1 MSTDTTT
8 ELLVR
13 AQRLESDGVLSLLLE
28 HPDGAELPAWTPGAH
43 IDVIL
48 PSGTVRQYSL
58 CSDPAEK
65 TQYRIAVLN
74 DPNSRGGSREIHETV
89 RTGTLLPYRGPRNH
103 FELEPAPHYLLIAG
117 GIGITP
123 ILAMARQIAQ
133 GNAGLTVLYGGRTRP
148 SMAFLD
154 ELAALGG
161 TVDVIPQ
168 DERGYP
174 DLDGAMT
181 AAPAGTAVYC
191 CGPEPL
197 IRAVEQ
203 ACERHLG
210 ADAMHF
216 ERFGAPTPP
225 APGTTGTAAAAG
237 PGTPGADEGLAEFEV
252 ELKKSGR
259 TLKVTADRTLLDVV
273 LEANPN
279 ILFSCEEGFCGS
291 CETKV
296 LAGIPDHHDTILS
309 KTDREKNNTMM
320 LCVGRSK
327 TPLLVLDA

>member
-1 MSTDTTT
+1 MSTDTT

-13 AQRLESDGVLSLLLE
+13 AQRLESDGVLSLVLE
-28 HPDGAELPAWTPGAH
+28 HPDGSELPAWTPGAH

-65 TQYRIAVLN
+65 TRYRIAVLN

-89 RTGTLLPYRGPRNH
+89 RTGSLLPYRGPRNH
-103 FELEPAPHYLLIAG
+103 FELEPAPHYLLVAG

-133 GNAGLTVLYGGRTRP
+133 TDAGLTVLYGGRTRP

-161 TVDVIPQ
+161 TVEIIPQ
-168 DERGYP
+168 DECGYP
-174 DLDGAMT
+174 DLEGAMT

-203 ACERHLG
+203 ACGRHLG

-216 ERFGAPTPP
+216 ERFGAPVPP
-225 APGTTGTAAAAG
+225 AAGDTGPRDPQESA
-237 PGTPGADEGLAEFEV
+237 GLAEFEV
-252 ELKKSGR
+252 ELKKSNR
-259 TLKVTADRTLLDVV
+259 VLKVPADRTLLDVV
-273 LEANPN
+273 LEANPS
-279 ILFSCEEGFCGS
+279 ILSSCEEGFCGS

-309 KTDREKNNTMM
+309 KADREKNDTMM
-320 LCVGRSK
+320 ICVGRSK

>member
-1 MSTDTTT
+1 MSTGTT

-13 AQRLESDGVLSLLLE
+13 QQRLESDGVLSLVLE
-28 HPDGAELPAWTPGAH
+28 HPDGRELPAWTPGAH
-43 IDVIL
+43 IDVVL
-48 PSGTVRQYSL
+48 PSGAVRQYSL
-58 CSDPAEK
+58 CSDPTEK

-89 RTGTLLPYRGPRNH
+89 RTGGLLQFRGPRNH
-103 FELEPAPHYLLIAG
+103 FELEPARHYLLIAG

-133 GNAGLTVLYGGRTRP
+133 GDAGLTLLYGGRTRR
-148 SMAFLD
+148 SMAFID
-154 ELAALGG
+154 ELAGLGG
-161 TVDVIPQ
+161 TVSIMPK
-168 DERGYP
+168 DECGYA
-174 DLDGAMT
+174 DLEGAMA

-216 ERFGAPTPP
+216 ERFGA
-225 APGTTGTAAAAG
+225 AASPAAG
-237 PGTPGADEGLAEFEV
+237 DARSQDTRTDEGLAEFEV
-252 ELKKSGR
+252 ELKQSNCV
-259 TLKVTADRTLLDVV
+259 LKVPADRTLLDVV
-273 LEANPN
+273 RDANPS

-296 LAGIPDHHDTILS
+296 LAGIPDHRDTILS
-309 KTDREKNNTMM
+309 KADRERNDTMM

>member
-1 MSTDTTT
+1 MSTEAT

-13 AQRLESDGVLSLLLE
+13 AQRLESDGVLSLVLE
-28 HPDGAELPAWTPGAH
+28 HPDGSELPAWTPGAH
-43 IDVIL
+43 IDVVL

-58 CSDPAEK
+58 CSDPMEK

-89 RTGTLLPYRGPRNH
+89 RTGSLLPFRGPRNH

-117 GIGITP
+117 GVGITP

-133 GNAGLTVLYGGRTRP
+133 GDAGLTVLYGGRTRP
-148 SMAFLD
+148 SMAFVD
-154 ELAALGG
+154 ELAGLGG
-161 TVDVIPQ
+161 TVSIIPK
-168 DERGYP
+168 DECGYP
-174 DLDGAMT
+174 DFDGAMA

-203 ACERHLG
+203 ACKRHLG

-216 ERFGAPTPP
+216 ERFGAPASP
-225 APGTTGTAAAAG
+225 AAGDVGSQDTGT
-237 PGTPGADEGLAEFEV
+237 DEALAEFEV
-252 ELKKSGR
+252 ELKKSNCV
-259 TLKVTADRTLLDVV
+259 LKVPADRTLLDVV
-273 LEANPN
+273 RDANPS

-309 KTDREKNNTMM
+309 KADREKNDTMM

>member
-1 MSTDTTT
+1 MSTETT

-13 AQRLESDGVLSLLLE
+13 QQRLESDGVLSMVLE
-28 HPDGAELPAWTPGAH
+28 HPDGSELPAWTPGAH
-43 IDVIL
+43 IDVVL

-58 CSDPAEK
+58 CSDPTEK

-74 DPNSRGGSREIHETV
+74 DPRSRGGSREIHETV
-89 RTGTLLPYRGPRNH
+89 RTGSLLPVRGPRNH
-103 FELEPAPHYLLIAG
+103 FELVPAPHYLLIAG

-133 GNAGLTVLYGGRTRP
+133 GDASLTLIYGGRTRP
-148 SMAFLD
+148 SMAFVD
-154 ELAALGG
+154 ELAGLGG
-161 TVDVIPQ
+161 TVNIIPK
-168 DERGYP
+168 DECGYA
-174 DLDGAMT
+174 DLDGAMA

-197 IRAVEQ
+197 IRATEQ

-210 ADAMHF
+210 AGAMHF
-216 ERFGAPTPP
+216 ERFGAAATP
-225 APGTTGTAAAAG
+225 AAG
-237 PGTPGADEGLAEFEV
+237 VAGAGAARREGTETAEGLAEFEV
-252 ELKKSGR
+252 ELKKSNCV
-259 TLKVTADRTLLDVV
+259 LKVPADRTLLDVV
-273 LEANPN
+273 RDANPS

-309 KTDREKNNTMM
+309 QADREKNATMM

>member
-65 TQYRIAVLN
+65 TQYRIAVLK

-89 RTGTLLPYRGPRNH
+89 RTGSLLPYRGPRNH
-103 FELEPAPHYLLIAG
+103 FELEPAPHYLLVAG

-133 GNAGLTVLYGGRTRP
+133 SDAGLTVLYGGRTRP

-161 TVDVIPQ
+161 TVDIVPQ
-168 DERGYP
+168 DECGYP
-174 DLDGAMT
+174 DLEGAMA

-203 ACERHLG
+203 TCERHLG

-216 ERFGAPTPP
+216 ERFGAPVSP
-225 APGTTGTAAAAG
+225 AAG
-237 PGTPGADEGLAEFEV
+237 AAGSGAAGEGEGLAEFEV
-252 ELKKSGR
+252 ELKKSNR
-259 TLKVTADRTLLDVV
+259 TLKVPADRTLLDVV
-273 LEANPN
+273 LEANPS

-309 KTDREKNNTMM
+309 KADREKNETMM

>member
-1 MSTDTTT
+1 MSTETT

-13 AQRLESDGVLSLLLE
+13 AQRLESDAVLSLVLE
-28 HPDGAELPAWTPGAH
+28 HPDGSELPAWTPGAH
-43 IDVIL
+43 IDVVL

-89 RTGTLLPYRGPRNH
+89 RTGNLLPFRGPRNH

-133 GNAGLTVLYGGRTRP
+133 GDAGLTLLYGGRTRP
-148 SMAFLD
+148 SMAFVD
-154 ELAALGG
+154 ELAGLGG
-161 TVDVIPQ
+161 TVSIIPK
-168 DERGYP
+168 DECGYP
-174 DLDGAMT
+174 DFDGAMA

-203 ACERHLG
+203 ACKRHLG

-216 ERFGAPTPP
+216 ERFGAPATP
-225 APGTTGTAAAAG
+225 ATGDADSQDTR
-237 PGTPGADEGLAEFEV
+237 TDEGLAEFQV
-252 ELKKSGR
+252 ELKKSKCI
-259 TLKVTADRTLLDVV
+259 LKVPADRTLLDVV
-273 LEANPN
+273 RDANPS

-309 KTDREKNNTMM
+309 QADREKNDTMM

>member
-1 MSTDTTT
+1 MSTKTT

-28 HPDGAELPAWTPGAH
+28 HPDGSELPAWTPGAH
-43 IDVIL
+43 IDVVL

-58 CSDPAEK
+58 CSDPTEK

-89 RTGTLLPYRGPRNH
+89 RTGNMLPYRGPRNH

-133 GNAGLTVLYGGRTRP
+133 SEAGLTLLYGGRTRP

-154 ELAALGG
+154 ELAGLSG
-161 TVDVIPQ
+161 TVRISPK
-168 DERGYP
+168 DECGYL

-191 CGPEPL
+191 CGPERL
-197 IRAVEQ
+197 IRAAEQ
-203 ACERHLG
+203 ACKRHLG

-216 ERFGAPTPP
+216 ERFGAPASPV
-225 APGTTGTAAAAG
+225 AGDAGAQDTGT
-237 PGTPGADEGLAEFEV
+237 DEGLAEFDV
-252 ELKKSGR
+252 ELRKSDR
-259 TLKVTADRTLLDVV
+259 VLNVPADRTLLDVV
-273 LEANPN
+273 RDANPS

-309 KTDREKNNTMM
+309 KADREKNDTMM

>member
-1 MSTDTTT
+1 MRTETT

-13 AQRLESDGVLSLLLE
+13 AQRLESDAVLSLVLE
-28 HPDGAELPAWTPGAH
+28 HPDGSELPAWTPGAH
-43 IDVIL
+43 IDVVL

-89 RTGTLLPYRGPRNH
+89 RTGNLLPFRGPRNH

-133 GNAGLTVLYGGRTRP
+133 GDAGLTLLYGGRTRP
-148 SMAFLD
+148 SMAFVD
-154 ELAALGG
+154 ELAGLGG
-161 TVDVIPQ
+161 TVSIIPK
-168 DERGYP
+168 DECGYP
-174 DLDGAMT
+174 DFDGAMA

-203 ACERHLG
+203 ACKRHLG

-216 ERFGAPTPP
+216 ERFGAPASP
-225 APGTTGTAAAAG
+225 ATGDADSQAAG
-237 PGTPGADEGLAEFEV
+237 PEDTATDEGLAEFEV
-252 ELKKSGR
+252 ELKKSKCV
-259 TLKVTADRTLLDVV
+259 LKVPADRTLLDVV
-273 LEANPN
+273 RDANPS

-309 KTDREKNNTMM
+309 QADREKNDTMM

>member
-1 MSTDTTT
+1 MSTGTT

-13 AQRLESDGVLSLLLE
+13 QQRLESDGVLSLVLE
-28 HPDGAELPAWTPGAH
+28 HPDGRELPAWTPGAH
-43 IDVIL
+43 IDVVL
-48 PSGTVRQYSL
+48 PSGAVRQYSL
-58 CSDPAEK
+58 CSDPMEK
-65 TQYRIAVLN
+65 TKYRIAVLN

-89 RTGTLLPYRGPRNH
+89 RTGGLLQFRGPRNH
-103 FELEPAPHYLLIAG
+103 FELEPAQHYLLIAG

-133 GNAGLTVLYGGRTRP
+133 GDAGLTLLYGGRTRR
-148 SMAFLD
+148 SMAFVD
-154 ELAALGG
+154 ELAGLGG
-161 TVDVIPQ
+161 TVSIIPK
-168 DERGYP
+168 DECGYA
-174 DLDGAMT
+174 DLESAMA

-210 ADAMHF
+210 ANAMHF
-216 ERFGAPTPP
+216 ERFGA
-225 APGTTGTAAAAG
+225 AASLAAAG
-237 PGTPGADEGLAEFEV
+237 DAASRAASPEDTTTDEGLAEFEV
-252 ELKKSGR
+252 ELKQSNCV
-259 TLKVTADRTLLDVV
+259 LKVPADRTLLDVV
-273 LEANPN
+273 RDANPS

-296 LAGIPDHHDTILS
+296 LAGIPDHRDTILS
-309 KTDREKNNTMM
+309 KADREKNDTMM

>member
-1 MSTDTTT
+1 MSAGTP
-8 ELLVR
+8 ELMVR
-13 AQRLESDGVLSLLLE
+13 QQRLESDGVLSLVLE
-28 HPDGAELPAWTPGAH
+28 HPDGSELPAWTPGAH
-43 IDVIL
+43 IDVVL
-48 PSGTVRQYSL
+48 PSGIVRQYSL

-74 DPNSRGGSREIHETV
+74 DPNSRGGSREMHEAV
-89 RTGTLLPYRGPRNH
+89 RTGSLLPYRGPRNH
-103 FELEPAPHYLLIAG
+103 FELQPARNYLLIAG

-133 GNAGLTVLYGGRTRP
+133 GDAGLTLIYGGRTRA

-154 ELAALGG
+154 ELAVLGG
-161 TVDVIPQ
+161 TVEIVPQ
-168 DERGYP
+168 DEYGYP
-174 DLDGAMT
+174 DLEGAIA

-197 IRAVEQ
+197 IRAVEEL
-203 ACERHLG
+203 CERLLG

-216 ERFGAPTPP
+216 ERFGAPV
-225 APGTTGTAAAAG
+225 ATTSGLGQAG
-237 PGTPGADEGLAEFEV
+237 SEDSGSNGGLAEFEV
-252 ELKKSGR
+252 ELKRSNC
-259 TLKVTADRTLLDVV
+259 TLKVPADRTLLDVV
-273 LEANPN
+273 RDVNPS

-309 KTDREKNNTMM
+309 KVDREKNETMM

>member
-1 MSTDTTT
+1 MSTDTT

-13 AQRLESDGVLSLLLE
+13 AQRLESDGVLSLVLE
-28 HPDGAELPAWTPGAH
+28 HPDGSELPAWTPGAH

-65 TQYRIAVLN
+65 THYRIAVLN

-89 RTGTLLPYRGPRNH
+89 RTGSLLPYRGPRNH
-103 FELEPAPHYLLIAG
+103 FELEPAPHYLLVAG

-133 GNAGLTVLYGGRTRP
+133 SDAGLTVLYGGRTRP

-161 TVDVIPQ
+161 TVDIVPQ
-168 DERGYP
+168 DECGYP
-174 DLDGAMT
+174 DLEGAMA

-203 ACERHLG
+203 SCERHLG

-216 ERFGAPTPP
+216 ERFGAPVSP
-225 APGTTGTAAAAG
+225 AAG
-237 PGTPGADEGLAEFEV
+237 AAGETGAAGEGEGLAEFEV
-252 ELKKSGR
+252 ELKKSNR
-259 TLKVTADRTLLDVV
+259 TLKVPADRTLLDVV
-273 LEANPN
+273 LEANPS

-309 KTDREKNNTMM
+309 KADREKNETMM

>member
-1 MSTDTTT
+1 MSTETA

-13 AQRLESDGVLSLLLE
+13 QQRLESDGVMSLVLE
-28 HPDGAELPAWTPGAH
+28 HPDGIELPAWTPGAH
-43 IDVIL
+43 IDVVL

-89 RTGTLLPYRGPRNH
+89 RTGSLLPYRGPRNH

-133 GNAGLTVLYGGRTRP
+133 GDAGLTLLYGGRTRP
-148 SMAFLD
+148 SMAFLE
-154 ELAALGG
+154 ELAGFGG
-161 TVDVIPQ
+161 TVSIIPK
-168 DERGYP
+168 DECGYP
-174 DLDGAMT
+174 DLDGAMA

-191 CGPEPL
+191 CGPAPL
-197 IRAVEQ
+197 IRAVEE
-203 ACERHLG
+203 ACGRHLG

-216 ERFGAPTPP
+216 ERFGAPVPP
-225 APGTTGTAAAAG
+225 TAGDAESRAAG
-237 PGTPGADEGLAEFEV
+237 SEDTATSEGLAEFEV
-252 ELKKSGR
+252 ELMKSNCV
-259 TLKVTADRTLLDVV
+259 LKVPADRTLLDVV
-273 LEANPN
+273 RDANPS

-296 LAGIPDHHDTILS
+296 LAGIPEHHDTILS
-309 KTDREKNNTMM
+309 KADREKNETMM

>member
-1 MSTDTTT
+1 
-8 ELLVR
+8 
-13 AQRLESDGVLSLLLE
+13 
-28 HPDGAELPAWTPGAH
+28 
-43 IDVIL
+43 
-48 PSGTVRQYSL
+48 VRQYSL
-58 CSDPAEK
+58 CSDPSEK

-89 RTGTLLPYRGPRNH
+89 RTGSLLPYRGPRNH
-103 FELEPAPHYLLIAG
+103 FELEPAQNYLLIAG

-133 GNAGLTVLYGGRTRP
+133 GGAGLTLLYGGRTRL
-148 SMAFLD
+148 SMAFVD
-154 ELAALGG
+154 ELATLGG
-161 TVDVIPQ
+161 TVQIIPQ
-168 DERGYP
+168 DECGYP
-174 DLDGAMT
+174 DLEGAMA

-197 IRAVEQ
+197 IRTVEQ

-216 ERFGAPTPP
+216 ERFGGPVSR
-225 APGTTGTAAAAG
+225 TAGVGEAASEVAG
-237 PGTPGADEGLAEFEV
+237 RGEGLAEFEV
-252 ELKKSGR
+252 ELKQSNC
-259 TLKVTADRTLLDVV
+259 TLKVPAGRTLLDVV
-273 LEANPN
+273 RDANPS

-309 KTDREKNNTMM
+309 KADREKNETMM

>member
-1 MSTDTTT
+1 MSTETT
-8 ELLVR
+8 ELLIR
-13 AQRLESDGVLSLLLE
+13 AQRVESEGVLSLVLE
-28 HPDGAELPAWTPGAH
+28 HPDGSELPAWTPGAH
-43 IDVIL
+43 IDVVL

-89 RTGTLLPYRGPRNH
+89 RTGSLLPYRGPRNH

-133 GNAGLTVLYGGRTRP
+133 GDAGLTVLYGGRTRP

-154 ELAALGG
+154 ELAGLGG
-161 TVDVIPQ
+161 TVSIIPK
-168 DERGYP
+168 DECGYP
-174 DLDGAMT
+174 DLDGAM
-181 AAPAGTAVYC
+181 AAAQAGTAVYC

-216 ERFGAPTPP
+216 ERFGAAATP
-225 APGTTGTAAAAG
+225 AAGEAGSGAAGLKDIGTA
-237 PGTPGADEGLAEFEV
+237 EGLAEFEV
-252 ELKKSGR
+252 ELKQSNR
-259 TLKVTADRTLLDVV
+259 VLKVPADRTLLDIVRD
-273 LEANPN
+273 ANPS

-296 LAGIPDHHDTILS
+296 LAGIPDHRDTILS
-309 KTDREKNNTMM
+309 KADREKNETMM

>member
-1 MSTDTTT
+1 MSTETT

-13 AQRLESDGVLSLLLE
+13 AQRLESDGVLSLVLE
-28 HPDGAELPAWTPGAH
+28 HPDGSELPAWTPGAH
-43 IDVIL
+43 VDVVL

-58 CSDPAEK
+58 CSDPMEK

-74 DPNSRGGSREIHETV
+74 DPNSRGGSREIHEAV
-89 RTGTLLPYRGPRNH
+89 RTGSLLPIRGPRNH

-133 GNAGLTVLYGGRTRP
+133 GDAGLTVLYGGRTRP

-154 ELAALGG
+154 ELAGLGG
-161 TVDVIPQ
+161 TVSIIPK
-168 DERGYP
+168 DECGYP
-174 DLDGAMT
+174 DFDGAMA
-181 AAPAGTAVYC
+181 AAPTGTAVYC

-203 ACERHLG
+203 ACKRHLG
-210 ADAMHF
+210 ADAIHF
-216 ERFGAPTPP
+216 ERFGAPASP
-225 APGTTGTAAAAG
+225 AAGDVGSQDTGT
-237 PGTPGADEGLAEFEV
+237 DEGLAEFEV
-252 ELKKSGR
+252 ELKKSNCV
-259 TLKVTADRTLLDVV
+259 LKVPTDRTLLDVV
-273 LEANPN
+273 RDANPS

-296 LAGIPDHHDTILS
+296 LAGIPEHHDTILS
-309 KTDREKNNTMM
+309 KADREKNDTMM

>member
-1 MSTDTTT
+1 MSTEST

-13 AQRLESDGVLSLLLE
+13 QQRLESDGVLSLVLE
-28 HPDGAELPAWTPGAH
+28 HPDGSELPEWTPGAH
-43 IDVIL
+43 IDVVL

-58 CSDPAEK
+58 CSDPTEK
-65 TQYRIAVLN
+65 THYRIAVLN
-74 DPNSRGGSREIHETV
+74 DPKGRGGSREIHETV
-89 RTGTLLPYRGPRNH
+89 RTGSLLPYRGPRNH

-133 GNAGLTVLYGGRTRP
+133 GDASLTLLYGGRTRP

-154 ELAALGG
+154 ELAMLGG
-161 TVDVIPQ
+161 TVTIIPQ
-168 DERGYP
+168 DECGYP
-174 DLDGAMT
+174 DLDGAMA

-197 IRAVEQ
+197 IRATEQ

-216 ERFGAPTPP
+216 ERFGASAP
-225 APGTTGTAAAAG
+225 ASAG
-237 PGTPGADEGLAEFEV
+237 NAESQGNGEGLAEFEV
-252 ELKKSGR
+252 ELKKSNCV
-259 TLKVTADRTLLDVV
+259 LKVPADRTLLDVV
-273 LEANPN
+273 RDANPS

-309 KTDREKNNTMM
+309 KADREKNETMM

-327 TPLLVLDA
+327 TPRLVLDA

>member
-1 MSTDTTT
+1 MTTETT

-13 AQRLESDGVLSLLLE
+13 QQRLESDGVLSLVLE
-28 HPDGAELPAWTPGAH
+28 HPDGSELPAWTPGAH

-74 DPNSRGGSREIHETV
+74 DPKSRGGSREIHETV
-89 RTGTLLPYRGPRNH
+89 RTGSLLPYRGPRNH
-103 FELEPAPHYLLIAG
+103 FELEPAQNYLLIAG

-133 GNAGLTVLYGGRTRP
+133 GDAGLTLLYGGRTRL
-148 SMAFLD
+148 SMAFVD

-161 TVDVIPQ
+161 TVQIIPQ
-168 DERGYP
+168 DECGYP
-174 DLDGAMT
+174 DLEGAMA

-197 IRAVEQ
+197 IRTVEQ

-210 ADAMHF
+210 AEAMHF
-216 ERFGAPTPP
+216 ERFGAPVSPI
-225 APGTTGTAAAAG
+225 ASAG
-237 PGTPGADEGLAEFEV
+237 QDSSEDAGSDEGLAEFEV
-252 ELKKSGR
+252 ELRQSNR
-259 TLKVTADRTLLDVV
+259 TLKVPADRTLLDVV
-273 LEANPN
+273 RDANPS

-309 KTDREKNNTMM
+309 NADREKNETMM

>member
-1 MSTDTTT
+1 MSTKTT

-13 AQRLESDGVLSLLLE
+13 AQRLESDGVLSLVLE
-28 HPDGAELPAWTPGAH
+28 HPDGSELPAWTPGAH
-43 IDVIL
+43 IDVVL

-89 RTGTLLPYRGPRNH
+89 RTGNMLPYRGPRNH

-123 ILAMARQIAQ
+123 ILAMVRQIAQ
-133 GNAGLTVLYGGRTRP
+133 GDAGLTVLYVGRTRP

-154 ELAALGG
+154 ELAGFGG
-161 TVDVIPQ
+161 TVSIIPK
-168 DERGYP
+168 DECGYL
-174 DLDGAMT
+174 DLDGAMI

-197 IRAVEQ
+197 IRAAEQ
-203 ACERHLG
+203 ACKRHLG

-216 ERFGAPTPP
+216 ERFGAPASP
-225 APGTTGTAAAAG
+225 AAG
-237 PGTPGADEGLAEFEV
+237 DAGAQDTGRDEGLAEFEV
-252 ELKKSGR
+252 ELRKSDR
-259 TLKVTADRTLLDVV
+259 VLKVPADRTLLDVV
-273 LEANPN
+273 RDANPS

-296 LAGIPDHHDTILS
+296 LAGIPDHRDTILS
-309 KTDREKNNTMM
+309 KADREKNETMM

>member
-1 MSTDTTT
+1 MSTETT

-13 AQRLESDGVLSLLLE
+13 AQRLESDAVLSLVLE
-28 HPDGAELPAWTPGAH
+28 HPDGSELPAWTPGAH
-43 IDVIL
+43 IDVVL

-89 RTGTLLPYRGPRNH
+89 RTGSLLPYRGPRNH

-123 ILAMARQIAQ
+123 ILAMARQIGQ
-133 GNAGLTVLYGGRTRP
+133 GDAGLTVLYGGRTRP

-154 ELAALGG
+154 ELAGLGG
-161 TVDVIPQ
+161 TVSIIPK
-168 DERGYP
+168 DECGYP
-174 DLDGAMT
+174 DLEGAM
-181 AAPAGTAVYC
+181 AAAQAGTAVYC

-216 ERFGAPTPP
+216 ERFGAPASP
-225 APGTTGTAAAAG
+225 AAEDARSQDTGT
-237 PGTPGADEGLAEFEV
+237 DEGLAEFEV
-252 ELKKSGR
+252 ELKKSNR
-259 TLKVTADRTLLDVV
+259 VLKVPADRTLLDVV
-273 LEANPN
+273 RDANPP
-279 ILFSCEEGFCGS
+279 ILFSCVVGFCVS
-291 CETKV
+291 CETMWV
-296 LAGIPDHHDTILS
+296 AGIPPPHDTILS
-309 KTDREKNNTMM
+309 KADREKNDTML

>member
-1 MSTDTTT
+1 MSTETT

-28 HPDGAELPAWTPGAH
+28 HPDGSELPAWTPGAH
-43 IDVIL
+43 IDVVL

-89 RTGTLLPYRGPRNH
+89 RTGNMLPYRGPRNH

-133 GNAGLTVLYGGRTRP
+133 GDGGLTVLYGGRTRP

-154 ELAALGG
+154 ELAGLGG
-161 TVDVIPQ
+161 TVRIIPK
-168 DERGYP
+168 DECGYL

-197 IRAVEQ
+197 IRAAEQ
-203 ACERHLG
+203 ACKRHLG
-210 ADAMHF
+210 PDAMHF
-216 ERFGAPTPP
+216 ERFGA
-225 APGTTGTAAAAG
+225 AASPAAG
-237 PGTPGADEGLAEFEV
+237 DAGAQDTGMDGGLAEFDV
-252 ELKKSGR
+252 ELRKSDR
-259 TLKVTADRTLLDVV
+259 VLNVPADRTLLDVV
-273 LEANPN
+273 RDANPS

-309 KTDREKNNTMM
+309 KADREKNDTMM